1 MAARPART
9 RNATPSSMAEDDW
22 KAECRD
28 IAAQRQRLKVLRPVP
43 LPPIPE
49 PVTVLTAA
57 NRAEDGGKDA
67 EVITSSA
74 RSARARMAPAGG

>member
-1 MAARPART
+1 
-9 RNATPSSMAEDDW
+9 MAEDDW

-57 NRAEDGGKDA
+57 NRAEDGGQGRGSDNKLGSFSTGADG
-67 EVITSSA
+67 SSW
-74 RSARARMAPAGG
+74 RLNPKGG